1 MIQRMLLML
10 LLILCVPT
18 SRSSGFSYAQ
28 ITVVID
34 SEHTKTSTTEAYSAS
49 VSTGIKALLEN
60 GFIEKISK
68 VQEFFKVASDIV
80 SAVVKNLKMTKE
92 LIEVEKD
99 IIKLYMRSL
108 ERLDEAEDFKDKWKY
123 RWILGQ
129 LFLEAQQIFELF
141 DLATQ
146 QNKGIID
153 DKGRIQLIKHSLKEA
168 KRIKRSMYATVRRTN
183 RHLYAIKRQ
192 QKELEVFTNL
202 FE

>member
-1 MIQRMLLML
+1 MQRTLLL
-10 LLILCVPT
+10 LLICT
-18 SRSSGFSYAQ
+18 ITTTIGFAQ
-28 ITVVID
+28 ITVVSD
-34 SEHTKTSTTEAYSAS
+34 QEHMETSTVEAYTAS

-80 SAVVKNLKMTKE
+80 SAVVSNLKMTKE

-99 IIKLYMRSL
+99 IIKLYQRSL
-108 ERLDEAEDFKDKWKY
+108 ERLDEAEDFTDKWKY

-129 LFLEAQQIFELF
+129 LFLEAQQVFELF

-146 QNKGIID
+146 QNMGIID
-153 DKGRIQLIKHSLKEA
+153 DKGRIELIKHSLKEA

-183 RHLYAIKRQ
+183 RHIYAIKRQ

>member
-1 MIQRMLLML
+1 MNLSDMLRIIGTL
-10 LLILCVPT
+10 LLCTIGVISL
-18 SRSSGFSYAQ
+18 AQ
-28 ITVVID
+28 ITVVVD
-34 SEHTKTSTTEAYSAS
+34 QEHTKTSTVEAYTAS

-80 SAVVKNLKMTKE
+80 SAVVRNLKMTKE

-99 IIKLYMRSL
+99 IIKLYKRSL
-108 ERLDEAEDFKDKWKY
+108 DRLEEAEDFTDKWKY

-129 LFLEAQQIFELF
+129 LFLEAQQVFELF

-183 RHLYAIKRQ
+183 RHIYAIKRQ

>member
-1 MIQRMLLML
+1 MIQRIL
-10 LLILCVPT
+10 LLILICLAIPF
-18 SRSSGFSYAQ
+18 RSPAQ
-28 ITVVID
+28 ITVVVD
-34 SEHTKTSTTEAYSAS
+34 AAHTETSTTEAYTAS

-68 VQEFFKVASDIV
+68 VQDFFKVASDIV
-80 SAVVKNLKMTKE
+80 SAVVRNLKMTQE

-99 IIKLYMRSL
+99 ILKLYMRSL
-108 ERLDEAEDFKDKWKY
+108 ERLDAAEDFTDKWKY

-129 LFLEAQQIFELF
+129 LFLEAQQVFELF

-153 DKGRIQLIKHSLKEA
+153 DKGRIELIKHSLKEA

>member
-1 MIQRMLLML
+1 MQRILWIL
-10 LLILCVPT
+10 LLCSMTAIGL
-18 SRSSGFSYAQ
+18 AQ
-28 ITVVID
+28 ITVVRD
-34 SEHTKTSTTEAYSAS
+34 QEHTKTSAVEAYTAS

-68 VQEFFKVASDIV
+68 VQEFFKVASDII

-99 IIKLYMRSL
+99 IIKLYKRSL
-108 ERLDEAEDFKDKWKY
+108 ERLAEAEDFKDKWKY

-129 LFLEAQQIFELF
+129 LFLEAQQVFELF

-146 QNKGIID
+146 QNMGIID
-153 DKGRIQLIKHSLKEA
+153 DKGRIELIKHSLKEA

-183 RHLYAIKRQ
+183 RHIYAIKRQ

>member
-1 MIQRMLLML
+1 MIQRILLML
-10 LLILCVPT
+10 LLILFLCMAT
-18 SRSSGFSYAQ
+18 SYRSLAQ
-28 ITVVID
+28 VTVVID

-68 VQEFFKVASDIV
+68 VQDFFKVASDIV

-108 ERLDEAEDFKDKWKY
+108 ERLDAAEDFTDKWKY

-129 LFLEAQQIFELF
+129 LFLEAQQVLELF

-183 RHLYAIKRQ
+183 RHFYAIKRQ

>member
-1 MIQRMLLML
+1 MQRTLLL
-10 LLILCVPT
+10 LLICT
-18 SRSSGFSYAQ
+18 ITTTIGFAQ
-28 ITVVID
+28 ITVVSD
-34 SEHTKTSTTEAYSAS
+34 QEHMETSTVEAYTAS

-80 SAVVKNLKMTKE
+80 SAIVKNLKMTKE

-99 IIKLYMRSL
+99 IIKLYQRSL
-108 ERLDEAEDFKDKWKY
+108 ERLDEAEDFTDKWKY

-129 LFLEAQQIFELF
+129 LFLEAQQVFELF

-146 QNKGIID
+146 QNMGIID
-153 DKGRIQLIKHSLKEA
+153 DKGRIELIKHSLKEA
-168 KRIKRSMYATVRRTN
+168 KRIKRSMYAAVRRTN
-183 RHLYAIKRQ
+183 RHIYAIKRQ

>member
-1 MIQRMLLML
+1 MQRILLML
-10 LLILCVPT
+10 LLVNIGGIGL
-18 SRSSGFSYAQ
+18 AQ
-28 ITVVID
+28 ITVVVD
-34 SEHTKTSTTEAYSAS
+34 SEHTKTSTVEAYTAS

-99 IIKLYMRSL
+99 IIKLYKRSL
-108 ERLDEAEDFKDKWKY
+108 ERLEEAEDFTDKWKY

-129 LFLEAQQIFELF
+129 LFLEAQQVFELF

-153 DKGRIQLIKHSLKEA
+153 DKGRIELIKHSLKEA

-183 RHLYAIKRQ
+183 RHIYAIKRQ